1 MQGLGVGRGRQ
12 RHKAV
17 LSLADNERNTF
28 VFTAFGSYQQAERIP
43 WRKPNVSKPSQGG
56 SYRTR
61 RCMCRQ
67 GAVQPLS
74 RPMRADWWKAHGRPL
89 AAEGRTAQ
97 DAGGGRAAVL
107 ELRPPTIC
115 ANA

>member
-1 MQGLGVGRGRQ
+1 MQGLGVGRGSQ

-43 WRKPNVSKPSQGG
+43 WRKPNGAKPSQGG
-56 SYRTR
+56 SCRTR

-67 GAVQPLS
+67 GAVQPL
-74 RPMRADWWKAHGRPL
+74 RDLCAL
-89 AAEGRTAQ
+89 I
-97 DAGGGRAAVL
+97 GGRRTVV
-107 ELRPPTIC
+107 RWPPKDGQPRMPV
-115 ANA
+115 AEERRSWNYAR